1 MEQYSTI
8 KTASNENDKK
18 VKEHRFFIN
27 QKEKNKIYKHKN
39 NTITQTKYNIITFLP
54 KALLY
59 QFFRLANVYF
69 LFIAII
75 QLIPQISPLSP
86 TTAVVPLAFVLSI
99 SLIREAIEDYSR
111 YKFDKQLNTEPAFRF
126 RDKWE
131 NVDSGNLDIGDII
144 MVTEENPFPADMLV
158 LDSNLK
164 DGLCFIET
172 GTLDGEKTLK
182 NKEAA
187 KQTSGLLA
195 NDNSDKDEKT
205 WKSKILIQG
214 ECYGD
219 LPNPDLYKFNGFVSL
234 NISEGETK
242 QEISFVSDAKQMLLK
257 GKILI
262 INFYDLYRCYIKEYE
277 MGYRNCFVHW
287 TQYKAHIKF

>member
-1 MEQYSTI
+1 MEKKYKTI
-8 KTASNENDKK
+8 NTMKTNNNESEKKEK
-18 VKEHRFFIN
+18 VKEHRFFLNEN
-27 QKEKNKIYKHKN
+27 QKNKSYEHKN

-54 KALLY
+54 KALLF

-86 TTAVVPLAFVLSI
+86 STAVVPLAFVLCI
-99 SLIREAIEDYSR
+99 SLIREAFEDFAR
-111 YKFDKQLNTEPAFRF
+111 YKFDKQLNSEHAVRY
-126 RDKWE
+126 RDKWKD
-131 NVDSGNLDIGDII
+131 VYSGSLEIGDII
-144 MVTEENPFPADMLV
+144 IVNEENPFPADMIV

-182 NKEAA
+182 NKEAP
-187 KQTSGLLA
+187 KQTAGLLGNDMA
-195 NDNSDKDEKT
+195 NPDDKT
-205 WKSKILIQG
+205 WKSKIGLQG

-234 NISEGETK
+234 SFNEGGNKKEL
-242 QEISFVSDAKQMLLK
+242 SFVLDAKQMLLK
-257 GKILI
+257 G
-262 INFYDLYRCYIKEYE
+262 N
-277 MGYRNCFVHW
+277 
-287 TQYKAHIKF
+287 